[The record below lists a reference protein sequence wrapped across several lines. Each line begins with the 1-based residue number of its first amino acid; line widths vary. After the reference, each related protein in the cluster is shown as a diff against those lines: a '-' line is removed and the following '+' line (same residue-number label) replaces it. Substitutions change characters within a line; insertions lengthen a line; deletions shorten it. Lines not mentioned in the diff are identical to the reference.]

1 MPQSF
6 HRGNDWFVLYG
17 TGGPLSGGSLHLAPL
32 STIIT
37 GNLVSFATNLTRLR
51 MTHVSFQT
59 STILYTD
66 PYKGMLTPSV
76 LVDITGDQQADIIAA
91 MYNSTVVA
99 IDGSTLQQIWN
110 YSVPNSE
117 SLVVPTPAYF
127 NNDNVT
133 DFLIVYQMKSTTSG
147 NTTTQVKHKF
157 AKRLL
162 RNFTLQAYIIDGKTG
177 KPIYEKPFL
186 GTIETEMGGLSLRMS
201 GQGNDMFVFWSS
213 EIACYTTNSSSN
225 ASAYSTN
232 QCRNAT
238 LVFKLN
244 AMNQYDQPPG
254 FELYNSGK
262 SNTTKHCSFTLYVS
276 FRETKSF

>member
-1 MPQSF
+1 
-6 HRGNDWFVLYG
+6 
-17 TGGPLSGGSLHLAPL
+17 
-32 STIIT
+32 
-37 GNLVSFATNLTRLR
+37 
-51 MTHVSFQT
+51 
-59 STILYTD
+59 
-66 PYKGMLTPSV
+66 MLTPSV
-76 LVDITGDQQADIIAA
+76 LVDITGDKQVDIIAA

-133 DFLIVYQMKSTTSG
+133 DFLIVYQIKSATNG
-147 NTTTQVKHKF
+147 NITTQVIHKLT
-157 AKRLL
+157 KKVLCH
-162 RNFTLQAYIIDGKTG
+162 FTLQAYIIDGKTG

-201 GQGNDMFVFWSS
+201 GKGNDMYVFWSS
-213 EIACYTTNSSSN
+213 EIACYTSNNSNN
-225 ASAYSTN
+225 ASNYSTN
-232 QCRNAT
+232 NCRNST

-262 SNTTKHCSFTLYVS
+262 HKTA
-276 FRETKSF
+276 